1 MNECDGFH
9 RSCDNVG
16 VRDYTIGKPGKG
28 GRRAASLCFACAK
41 TAMAHGFD
49 LKAVAIMM
57 VDEPQQA
64 VQR

>member
-1 MNECDGFH
+1 MTECDGFH
-9 RSCDNVG
+9 RSCDNVS
-16 VRDYTIGKPGKG
+16 VKDYTIGKRGKG
-28 GRRAASLCFACAK
+28 GRKAVSLCSACVKA
-41 TAMAHGFD
+41 AMAHGFD